1 MPLVLPDRV
10 KVTSSTTG
18 TGTLT
23 LGSAL
28 TGFETFESVGDGN
41 TTYYV
46 IQHTKEDEWEVGL
59 GTYTSSGTTLSRDTI
74 FQSSNSD
81 SAVDFSSGSKIVFV
95 TIPAAKV
102 VYKDASGTVNIGA
115 LDSASVS
122 VTGNISVTG
131 TVDGRDIA
139 TDGTKLDG
147 IESGATADQT
157 GAEIKSLY
165 ESESDTNAFTD
176 AEKTKLTGIET
187 GATADQTGAE
197 IKSLYESEADT
208 NAFTDA
214 EKTKLTGIETGATA
228 DQTGAEI
235 KSLYESEADTNAFT
249 DAEKT
254 KLTGIETGATAD
266 QTGTEIA
273 TAISGETVAS
283 LTITSAD
290 INGGTIDG
298 VNIGASTAGTG
309 LFTTLET
316 SGGAIIG
323 GDLTVNGT
331 TTTIN
336 STTLTV
342 DDLNIVLASGAANAA
357 AANGAGITVDGAS
370 ATFTYGSTADAWQFN
385 KGLDVTGAIIVSGTV
400 DGRDLATDGSKL
412 DGIEAGATADQT
424 GSEIATAISGETVA
438 VLSISDATISSG
450 SISGITDLAVADGGT
465 GASTAAD
472 ARANLDVDQAGTAV
486 ALAIALG

>member
-165 ESESDTNAFTD
+165 ESE
-176 AEKTKLTGIET
+176 
-187 GATADQTGAE
+187 
-197 IKSLYESEADT
+197 
-208 NAFTDA
+208 
-214 EKTKLTGIETGATA
+214 
-228 DQTGAEI
+228 
-235 KSLYESEADTNAFT
+235 ADTNAFT

-316 SGGAIIG
+316 TGGAIIG

-370 ATFTYGSTADAWQFN
+370 ATFTYGSTADAWLFN